1 MTLPT
6 DDAQTAAAA
15 LEATINDA
23 LNQHSRG
30 NLQQAEKQ
38 YRTVL
43 VKDPK
48 HAVALHYLGVIAL
61 QTNNAD
67 QAIKLISE
75 SIMQAP
81 DYADAYSN
89 LANAYQAKGRFKDAA
104 KSLEKTLQ
112 LTDATASPNPEIQA
126 NLGNAYAQLSNFQS
140 AAENYQR
147 AIAIGR
153 KQGRELPEVHRN
165 LANAWLQLG
174 RPGKALNSIT
184 EANLSLIHI

>member
-1 MTLPT
+1 M
-6 DDAQTAAAA
+6 
-15 LEATINDA
+15 
-23 LNQHSRG
+23 
-30 NLQQAEKQ
+30 
-38 YRTVL
+38 L
-43 VKDPK
+43 VKAPK

-67 QAIKLISE
+67 QAIELISQ
-75 SIMQAP
+75 SIVQAP

-104 KSLEKTLQ
+104 ESLEKTLQ
-112 LTDATASPNPEIQA
+112 LTDAATSPNPEIRA

-140 AAENYQR
+140 AAVNYQR

-153 KQGRELPEVHRN
+153 EQSRELPEVHRN

-174 RPGKALNSIT
+174 RPGKALNST
-184 EANLSLIHI
+184 TTPSLTIDSQIPCAAKLLIMSRSRN

>member
-6 DDAQTAAAA
+6 DDSQTAAAS
-15 LEATINDA
+15 LEAAINDA

-30 NLQQAEKQ
+30 NLLQAEKQ
-38 YRTVL
+38 YRAVL
-43 VKDPK
+43 VKAPK

-67 QAIKLISE
+67 QAIELISQ
-75 SIMQAP
+75 SIAQAP

-104 KSLEKTLQ
+104 ECLEKTLQ
-112 LTDATASPNPEIQA
+112 LTDTANSPNPEIRA

-140 AAENYQR
+140 SGSKLPTSNRYWGVSKAGSYRRFTEIWLTPGFNWED
-147 AIAIGR
+147 
-153 KQGRELPEVHRN
+153 QGRR
-165 LANAWLQLG
+165 
-174 RPGKALNSIT
+174 
-184 EANLSLIHI
+184 